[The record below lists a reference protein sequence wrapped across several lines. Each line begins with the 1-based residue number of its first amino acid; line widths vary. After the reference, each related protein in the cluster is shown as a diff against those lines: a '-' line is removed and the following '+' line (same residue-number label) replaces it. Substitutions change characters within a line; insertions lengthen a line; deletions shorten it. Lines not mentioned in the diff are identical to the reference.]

1 MKVFVVY
8 DSIHGNTEK
17 IARTVGAAITGDVH
31 VVRVEQAKPSDLNSV
46 DLLIIGSPTEAGR
59 PTRAVRDFV
68 SSMPA
73 SAGGGSVAAFDT
85 RFSAR
90 WVRVFGYAADRI
102 AATLKGKGWTA
113 AARAEGFFVTG
124 KEGPLKEG
132 ELERAAKWARTIS
145 ESSV

>member
-17 IARTVGAAITGDVH
+17 IARAVGAAITGDVQ
-31 VVRVEQAKPSDLNSV
+31 VVRVEQARPSDLNSV
-46 DLLIIGSPTEAGR
+46 DLLIIGSPTQGGR
-59 PTRAVRDFV
+59 PTQAIRDFV
-68 SSMPA
+68 NSLPA
-73 SAGGGSVAAFDT
+73 SAGRGSAAAFDT

-113 AARAEGFFVTG
+113 VARAEGFFVTG
-124 KEGPLKEG
+124 KEGPLQEG
-132 ELERAAKWARTIS
+132 ELERAARWAKTRS
-145 ESSV
+145 ESRA

>member
-8 DSIHGNTEK
+8 DSVHGNTEK
-17 IARTVGAAITGDVH
+17 IARTVGAAISGEVH

-46 DLLIIGSPTEAGR
+46 DLLIIGSPTQAGR
-59 PTRAVRDFV
+59 PTRAVQDFL

-73 SAGGGSVAAFDT
+73 PAGRGSAAAFDT
-85 RFSAR
+85 RFSAG

-102 AATLKGKGWTA
+102 ASALKRKGWTA

-132 ELERAAKWARTIS
+132 ELERATAWAKTIS
-145 ESSV
+145 SGKS